1 MARLRSSSLL
11 DFRILF
17 LAGLFLLALAAIG
30 IRLWW
35 VQIRLY
41 STYKSRIQGSS
52 EITVR
57 IPSIRGEIRDR
68 NGVSLVTNR
77 PSYEVDFYL
86 PDLVAGYKK
95 QYGTPPMVPF
105 RAKDSSG
112 MLHDRKE
119 ADIVQI
125 VDKTIIPRLEELKV
139 AEPYNSQKLRNHYRN
154 DTLVPFTYREDLDF
168 GTFSKF
174 AEKDLGLPGVQV
186 NVKPVRKYVYNAM
199 AAQILGY
206 VGAPKDISKLPD
218 IKEFNFYETDVQ
230 GRTNIEYYLDD
241 ELR

>member
-1 MARLRSSSLL
+1 MARSKSSAIL

-17 LAGLFLLALAAIG
+17 LAGLFLVALAAIG
-30 IRLWW
+30 LRLWW

-52 EITVR
+52 EVTVR
-57 IPSIRGEIRDR
+57 IPSVRGEIRDR
-68 NGVSLVTNR
+68 NGVALVTNR

-86 PDLVAGYKK
+86 PDLITGYKK
-95 QYGTPPMVPF
+95 QFGQPPMVEF
-105 RAKDSSG
+105 RAKDANG

-119 ADIVQI
+119 ADIVQM

-139 AEPYNSQKLRNHYRN
+139 AEPYNSQRLRTHYRN
-154 DTLVPFTYREDLDF
+154 NTLVPFNYREDLDF

-186 NVKPVRKYVYNAM
+186 NVRPVRKYLYNA
-199 AAQILGY
+199 LG
-206 VGAPKDISKLPD
+206 
-218 IKEFNFYETDVQ
+218 
-230 GRTNIEYYLDD
+230 
-241 ELR
+241 